1 MNRRAW
7 LKMAATATAGC
18 AVAGPLYLV
27 SKASRAQEQVLRI
40 EMLSGKFAFVPNQFG
55 VKKGQRV
62 TVILTSPDFTHG
74 FSIPDFDVRADG
86 VPGKPVEVTFVA
98 HKAGKF
104 VFLCDNFCGEGHEH
118 MSGFVTV
125 TETYAD

>member
-1 MNRRAW
+1 MKRRAW

-27 SKASRAQEQVLRI
+27 STSKAQAQEQALRI
-40 EMLSGKFAFVPNQFG
+40 EMISGKFAFVPNQFS

-62 TVILTSPDFTHG
+62 TVVLTSPDFTHG
-74 FSIPDFDVRADG
+74 FSIPDFDVRGDG
-86 VPGKPVEVTFVA
+86 IPGKPVEVTFVA
-98 HKAGKF
+98 NKVGKF

-125 TETYAD
+125 TES

>member
-1 MNRRAW
+1 
-7 LKMAATATAGC
+7 MAATATAGC

-27 SKASRAQEQVLRI
+27 SKASQAQAQALRI
-40 EMLSGKFAFVPNQFG
+40 EMLSGKFAFVPNAFS

-62 TVILTSPDFTHG
+62 TVVLTSPDFTHG
-74 FSIPDFDVRADG
+74 FSIPDFDVRGDG
-86 VPGKPVEVTFVA
+86 IPGKPVEITFVA
-98 HKAGKF
+98 DKVGKF

-125 TETYAD
+125 TES